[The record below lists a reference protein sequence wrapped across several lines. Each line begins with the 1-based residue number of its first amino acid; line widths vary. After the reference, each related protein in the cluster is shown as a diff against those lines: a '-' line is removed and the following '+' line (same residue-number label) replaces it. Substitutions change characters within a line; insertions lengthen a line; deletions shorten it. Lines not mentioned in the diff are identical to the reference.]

1 MRTVKLYGGP
11 RHQHEMCVDDL
22 CHRIECPMPHTM
34 PLPRIRPLWEE
45 PHFERTW
52 QTCTYYLRPYMIQ
65 GKTEEGAKVF
75 KEQIVGVFEGDELLS
90 REYWELE
97 RDMSELPWQ
106 WARKP
111 NFLTEFDQ
119 WFEYTLDEIGW
130 KRPKVKW

>member
-1 MRTVKLYGGP
+1 
-11 RHQHEMCVDDL
+11 
-22 CHRIECPMPHTM
+22 
-34 PLPRIRPLWEE
+34 
-45 PHFERTW
+45 
-52 QTCTYYLRPYMIQ
+52 MIQ